1 MSIYPEKSEFHEWPN
16 ISIRIRLSKTSSES
30 RFEFLEATTEV
41 NVNKDV
47 YHIYMGRKY
56 MLLNRRLIEIN
67 PLQIANLLICGPKD

>member
-1 MSIYPEKSEFHEWPN
+1 MAKYLNKNKAQQDKFREPM
-16 ISIRIRLSKTSSES
+16 
-30 RFEFLEATTEV
+30 EFLEATTEV

-67 PLQIANLLICGPKD
+67 PLQFTNMWT